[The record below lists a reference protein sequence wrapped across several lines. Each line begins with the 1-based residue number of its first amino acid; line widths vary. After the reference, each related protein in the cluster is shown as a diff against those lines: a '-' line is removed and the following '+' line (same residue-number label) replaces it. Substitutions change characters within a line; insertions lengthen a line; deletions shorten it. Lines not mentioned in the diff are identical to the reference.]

1 MARANTQITLTQE
14 DRLQL
19 ESMARSKSLP
29 HGLVQRAQ
37 IVLMSAEG
45 LGGTEVARRTRT
57 TRPTV
62 SLWRS
67 RFRSRRICRAAQ

>member
-1 MARANTQITLTQE
+1 MARVNTQISLTRE

-37 IVLMSAEG
+37 IVLMSADG
-45 LGGTEVARRTRT
+45 D
-57 TRPTV
+57 
-62 SLWRS
+62 S
-67 RFRSRRICRAAQ
+67 RHKRFFVGIK